1 MCLSLWGENNLP
13 GLDHAPLVALDVVGE
28 HGEDGEH
35 AQALDGHLLPHVVLG
50 ARGPGQEGAHVLAQL
65 GEGGGGAVIVLDDLV
80 VEGRTH
86 ANSAARVVGVEVL
99 TIPELDARGGVAVA
113 VEKVVDV
120 VLITMSGKQK
130 S

>member
-1 MCLSLWGENNLP
+1 M
-13 GLDHAPLVALDVVGE
+13 ALDVVGE

-80 VEGRTH
+80 VEGRRH
-86 ANSAARVVGVEVL
+86 ADGSTREVGVEVL
-99 TIPELDARGGVAVA
+99 SLPQLDAGRWVAVA
-113 VEKVVDV
+113 IQQVVDV
-120 VLITMSGKQK
+120 VLVTVPVQGQGI
-130 S
+130 

>member
-1 MCLSLWGENNLP
+1 MP
-13 GLDHAPLVALDVVGE
+13 LDVIGE
-28 HGEDGEH
+28 HGEDGQH
-35 AQALDGHLLPHVVLG
+35 AQAFDGHLLPHVVLG
-50 ARGPGQEGAHVLAQL
+50 GGCPGEEGAHVLGQLAQ
-65 GEGGGGAVIVLDDLV
+65 GGRGAVVILDDLV